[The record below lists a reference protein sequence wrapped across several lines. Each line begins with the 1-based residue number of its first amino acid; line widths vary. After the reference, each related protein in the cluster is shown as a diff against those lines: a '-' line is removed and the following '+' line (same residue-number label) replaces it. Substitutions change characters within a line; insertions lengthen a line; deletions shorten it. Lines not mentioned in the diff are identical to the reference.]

1 MIKGSCLCEAVQYQ
15 IDGKLGPAMMCH
27 CAKCRK
33 ASGSAYAV
41 NTVVSTADF
50 HLLSGENQLT
60 EYESTPGVFRAFCN
74 QCGSPLFSRRSAT
87 PDYIRLRM
95 GTLDTPVDIKPD
107 AHIFVASKAPWDIIH
122 DALPQYAERP
132 DR

>member
-41 NTVVSTADF
+41 NAVVSTADF
-50 HLLSGENQLT
+50 HLLSGEKQLT
-60 EYESTPGVFRAFCN
+60 EYESTSGVFRAFCN

-87 PDYIRLRM
+87 SDYIRLRM

-122 DALPQYAERP
+122 DALPQYPERP